1 MPRSQKLVQIKID
14 FATINVLE
22 TTISVCATV
31 ALRLHISKIMNYE
44 TDLLPLRWKSS
55 LKKLTLNFVIV
66 CNFDFKQP
74 IFEFFRTIWSED
86 DAPRNK
92 LLGFEIDRKT
102 ECSIFDW
109 EFLKVLVLWIT
120 ASQQVDLSAI
130 KKTKFTGKTTLPQHP
145 MKHF

>member
-1 MPRSQKLVQIKID
+1 MRHSCYT
-14 FATINVLE
+14 FAL
-22 TTISVCATV
+22 
-31 ALRLHISKIMNYE
+31 SKIMNYE

-55 LKKLTLNFVIV
+55 LKKLTLNFVNV
-66 CNFDFKQP
+66 CISTSKSQFLNF
-74 IFEFFRTIWSED
+74 FERFEAKMTLLEIYF
-86 DAPRNK
+86 
-92 LLGFEIDRKT
+92 LGFEIDRKT

-120 ASQQVDLSAI
+120 VSQQVDLSAL